1 MRRDVFNKKSPS
13 LTNPA
18 ENRLV
23 PTMATD
29 RTLTPLGYAWL
40 AREFTLN
47 PMPHFVESYAA
58 DPGTRI
64 TERGEDRVR
73 EIYPHTVYR
82 LTGPFDHLE
91 FALNREGLHL
101 QLLRA
106 ILPRLNRADVEAF
119 VRATPT
125 GANARR
131 VAYLYEA
138 FSGEILDLPDV
149 TLGNYVPL
157 ADPDLYFTG
166 PIRRVQRWRVQQNLL
181 HTLEFSPMLRRVP
194 ELAPERDAAL
204 HASCAALVAQVP
216 SEIFQRTLRYLYA
229 KETRTSYAIER
240 EAPTKQRAE
249 RFMALLHRAGA
260 AEFLT
265 QDGLV
270 NLQRAIVDPRFA
282 AAGWRTMQNYV
293 GQSFA
298 PGVEEVHLVPPRPA
312 DIGPLMD
319 AWLEVARTLCQT
331 EHVPPVT
338 AAAWVA
344 WAFVYLHPFED
355 GNGRIHR
362 FLIHHVLAARHFGP
376 TGVLL
381 PVSAVLLNRPADYDA
396 SLESFSAPL
405 KERSDFELDD
415 DLRMTVA
422 NATVEH
428 FRYMDL
434 TSVAVA
440 LHGFL
445 AETIER
451 EVPSELRFLRAYDVA
466 RATMREVVDLPE
478 PAANLF
484 VRLSLQNQGRLS
496 EAKRGHKYFEKLT
509 EDEIARLEA
518 VVAAAYAGTDAFPP
532 SGGIVPDSPA

>member
-1 MRRDVFNKKSPS
+1 
-13 LTNPA
+13 
-18 ENRLV
+18 
-23 PTMATD
+23 MATD

-40 AREFTLN
+40 AREFTLD
-47 PMPHFVESYAA
+47 PIPHYVESYAA
-58 DPGTRI
+58 QPGIRI
-64 TERGEDRVR
+64 TERTDNRVR

-82 LTGPFDHLE
+82 FTSPFDHLE

-106 ILPRLNRADVEAF
+106 LLPRLPRADVEAF

-125 GANARR
+125 GANTRR

-138 FSGEILDLPDV
+138 FSGERLDLANV

-157 ADPDLYFTG
+157 ADPTLYFTG
-166 PIRRVQRWRVQQNLL
+166 PVRRIQRWRVQHNLL
-181 HTLEFSPMLRRVP
+181 HTLDFSPMLRRVS
-194 ELAPERDAAL
+194 ELAPECDTAL
-204 HASCAALVAQVP
+204 HARCAELVAQVP
-216 SEIFQRTLRYLYA
+216 PEIFRRAMRYLYA

-240 EAPTKQRAE
+240 ETLTQQRAE
-249 RFMALLHRAGA
+249 RFTALLHRAGA
-260 AEFLT
+260 GEFLT

-270 NLQRAIVDPRFA
+270 NLQHAIVDPRFA
-282 AAGWRTMQNYV
+282 ADGWRTTQNYV
-293 GQSFA
+293 GQSLA
-298 PGVEEVHLVPPRPA
+298 PGVEDVHLVPPRPD
-312 DIGPLMD
+312 DIESLMI
-319 AWLEVARTLCQT
+319 AWLDVARIFCTT
-331 EHVPPVT
+331 DHVPPVT

-362 FLIHHVLAARHFGP
+362 FLIHHVLAARRFGP

-396 SLESFSAPL
+396 SLESFSVPL
-405 KERSDFELDD
+405 KARSDYELDG
-415 DLRMTVA
+415 DLRLTVT

-434 TSVAVA
+434 TPVAIA

-451 EVPSELRFLRAYDVA
+451 EVPSELRFLHAYDAA
-466 RATMREVVDLPE
+466 RSAMRDIVDLPE
-478 PAANLF
+478 ATANLF
-484 VRLSLQNQGRLS
+484 VRLCFHTQGRLS
-496 EAKRGHKYFEKLT
+496 KAKRGHKAFEKLS
-509 EDEIARLEA
+509 EDEIDRLEA
-518 VVAAAYAGTDAFPP
+518 AVAAAYAGTNAAPP
-532 SGGIVPDSPA
+532 SGETLPDSSD